1 MDYDFR
7 YKEVFRSLDLLLE
20 GAWLTVQLS
29 AIGMFFGL
37 LIGVAGALLITQ
49 GPRPARFL
57 VNAYVELIRNTPFLV
72 QIFIVFFGLPS
83 IGLRLSAVEAAAIG
97 LSINLGAYATEI
109 VRAGIESIHRSQIEA
124 GISLGLTRLQV
135 VRYVVIMPALKAIYP
150 ALSSQ
155 FIILLLASS
164 IVSQIAAPELFHTGA
179 FLESRTFLSFEIY
192 SVVAVIYLILSIGF
206 RAVFNLIHLMAFRRR
221 FPMIRNR

>member
-1 MDYDFR
+1 MVYDFR
-7 YKEVFRSLDLLLE
+7 YQEVFRSFDLLLE
-20 GAWLTVQLS
+20 GAWLTVQL
-29 AIGMFFGL
+29 AVVAMFFGL
-37 LIGVAGALLITQ
+37 VIAIICAVLKTE
-49 GPRPARFL
+49 GPRPARYA

-83 IGLRLSAVEAAAIG
+83 VGLRVTAEQAAAIG

-124 GISLGLTRLQV
+124 GVSLGLTRLQV
-135 VRYVVIMPALKAIYP
+135 FRYVVIMPALKAIYP

-155 FIILLLASS
+155 CIILMLATS
-164 IVSQIAAPELFHTGA
+164 IVSQISAAELFHTGA

-192 SVVAVIYLILSIGF
+192 SVIAGIYLVLSIGF
-206 RAVFNLIHLMAFRRR
+206 RAVFKLIHLVAFRRR
-221 FPMIRNR
+221 